1 MLSFWQLWLRSQVKG
16 HLQMW
21 VGALGCYALRC
32 LVIAYNEAS
41 NCINFIN
48 KTVLKCGT
56 CIIWI
61 WWDILISVGDWC
73 GSLNLL
79 SVKTDVLGILML
91 QLFHVC
97 TKYLSWKITSL
108 WRTLNWFTVG
118 IYCIWFD
125 WQELVFTAS
134 PDCTIRVWGVE
145 TAQCAQVIR
154 AHEAPVTGIS
164 LHATGDYLLSS
175 STDMVSGDSVP
186 RSYEAPVTGIRFL
199 AY

>member
-97 TKYLSWKITSL
+97 TKIFILKNNF
-108 WRTLNWFTVG
+108 TLKNFKL
-118 IYCIWFD
+118 IYCWYILYLIW
-125 WQELVFTAS
+125 L
-134 PDCTIRVWGVE
+134 
-145 TAQCAQVIR
+145 
-154 AHEAPVTGIS
+154 TGACVHCITW
-164 LHATGDYLLSS
+164 LYHTCVG
-175 STDMVSGDSVP
+175 SGDSAVCPGHTSP
-186 RSYEAPVTGIRFL
+186 RGPSDRNQFYMLQGTTSL
-199 AY
+199 AHLQTW